1 MKKSDMPIPDYANYP
16 PTGFP
21 EPEVVVNGRVRI
33 NCSSY
38 ATARR
43 KCTKCGQT
51 FDHHAIIAYFDGKV
65 VCPPCQKANGLR
77 VSTMPDG
84 YPIEEKHGEGR
95 DYLDFRYKDADLQI
109 EGVERVKKDVF
120 EKGMKEG
127 WEALSCKC
135 QDRTIMVHRLDRKE
149 FPVHRQDLPMC
160 KQGGLCSYDQCPEIA
175 EMKIRRAVQE

>member
-21 EPEVVVNGRVRI
+21 EPEVEVNGRVRI

-51 FDHHAIIAYFDGKV
+51 FDHHAVIAYFDGKV
-65 VCPPCQKANGLR
+65 VCPPCQRANGLR

-84 YPIEEKHGEGR
+84 YPIEEKHGVGR
-95 DYLDFRYKDADLQI
+95 DYTQFNYKDADLQI
-109 EGVERVKKDVF
+109 ECEDKVKKDVF
-120 EKGMKEG
+120 EKGIEEG
-127 WEALSCKC
+127 WQVMASKC
-135 QDRTIMVHRLDRKE
+135 SDRFRPE
-149 FPVHRQDLPMC
+149 HRQNIYEEHNQDWCQC
-160 KQGGLCSYDQCPEIA
+160 KQGGFCRYDQCPEIS